1 MVNIYNSQNTFRVAF
16 VIISVL
22 IVLSSVWVSY
32 RLIADLSKEEDMKME
47 LWAMAVN
54 TIGSSDQSM
63 DFSVTAEVVSRN
75 TTIPV
80 LLTDTLYTV
89 LSFKNL
95 PREDYTPQELTAL
108 AKKFAKINE
117 PIVIDVGMGNSQYVC
132 YDDSVLLKALTYY
145 PTVLSM
151 VLVVFFALILVVLYV
166 SKQSEQDKV
175 WVGLSKETA
184 HQLGTPISSLLAWM
198 EILRQNYPHDVMLP
212 EMEKDVNRLRI
223 IADRFSQI
231 GSVAELE
238 VTELNPV
245 IERTVMYMRKR
256 ISRQITLLFEATGTY
271 SAQLN
276 VPLFE
281 WVIEN
286 LCKNAVDA
294 MVEDGTIRIFM
305 TTKDNLIYIDVTDT
319 GKGISKHHI
328 NQVFRPGFTTKKRGW
343 GLGLS
348 LAYRIIHEYHKGKI
362 FVRYSEVNVGTTF
375 RIELQKA

>member
-16 VIISVL
+16 VVISVL

-47 LWAMAVN
+47 LWAMAV
-54 TIGSSDQSM
+54 TAIGSSDESM

-80 LLTDTLYTV
+80 LLTDTLFTV
-89 LSFKNL
+89 LSYKNL
-95 PREDYTPQELTAL
+95 PKEDYTPLELTNL
-108 AKKFAKINE
+108 AKKYAKTNA
-117 PIVIDVGMGNSQYVC
+117 PIRIDVGKGNSQFVC

-145 PTVLSM
+145 PIVLST
-151 VLVVFFALILVVLYV
+151 VLVVFFVLILVILYIT
-166 SKQSEQDKV
+166 KKAEQNKV

-184 HQLGTPISSLLAWM
+184 HQLGTPISSLLAWT

-294 MVEDGTIRIFM
+294 MVDDGTIRIFM
-305 TTKDNLIYIDVTDT
+305 TAKDNLIYIDVTDT